1 MIAIVCIDDKG
12 GMLFNH
18 RRQSQD
24 RMLRADLL
32 REAARRPVWMNAYS
46 ARQFGAPAENLRVAE
61 DFPDRSGSG
70 ELCFVED
77 RDLSPLA
84 GKLEGL
90 ILYRWNRAYPSDVRF
105 PTDLPAFVLMEQRE
119 FPGTS
124 HERIIRKIYVREA
137 DHGQEER
144 E

>member
-46 ARQFGAPAENLRVAE
+46 ARQFGAPAENLRV
-61 DFPDRSGSG
+61 
-70 ELCFVED
+70 VED

-90 ILYRWNRAYPSDVRF
+90 ILYRWNRTYPA
-105 PTDLPAFVLMEQRE
+105 DLYFTLSLEGWTLERRE
-119 FPGTS
+119 EFAGSS
-124 HERIIRKIYVREA
+124 HEKITKEVYKR
-137 DHGQEER
+137 
-144 E
+144 

>member
-61 DFPDRSGSG
+61 DFPDRAGSG

-90 ILYRWNRAYPSDVRF
+90 ILYRWNRTYPA
-105 PTDLPAFVLMEQRE
+105 DLYFTLSLEGWTLERRE
-119 FPGTS
+119 EFAGSS
-124 HERIIRKIYVREA
+124 HECITREVY
-137 DHGQEER
+137 R
-144 E
+144 R